1 LCSFICQGNRDLV
14 LTEGYDRVDQYPIY
28 NRIGL
33 RQISLAWNSGGR
45 GSGSGGSS
53 SGGGGL
59 SGAFTC
65 GTGGG
70 RRSGCGGSSCYWI
83 DLFGNVSDLH
93 DCCG

>member
-1 LCSFICQGNRDLV
+1 LRSFICQGNRDLV

-59 SGAFTC
+59 SGAFT
-65 GTGGG
+65 
-70 RRSGCGGSSCYWI
+70 S
-83 DLFGNVSDLH
+83 
-93 DCCG
+93 